1 MMETIVI
8 IIMSVSLVV
17 NVFLLSYV
25 RYLLGEL
32 VILMGDLSSVSENIN
47 SLVKTVISFKD
58 HLSEVHKLERFYGD
72 QTLENLLRHSMQLV
86 EILDDFE
93 EIYALT
99 ETEDDLE
106 EEPDVEED
114 PIGQPAETEAT
125 PPA

>member
-1 MMETIVI
+1 M
-8 IIMSVSLVV
+8 
-17 NVFLLSYV
+17 
-25 RYLLGEL
+25 
-32 VILMGDLSSVSENIN
+32 
-47 SLVKTVISFKD
+47 
-58 HLSEVHKLERFYGD
+58 
-72 QTLENLLRHSMQLV
+72 RHSMQLV